1 MKRKGI
7 LIALAVAC
15 TLSMAGCQG
24 GPNALAKRIE
34 EATPGAN
41 ARSSAAGEK
50 KADTSDKENADKD
63 IADKDIADKDAANDN
78 EDKNAGDSL
87 ISKDFG
93 TYELPEGWEENAA
106 HSGGDK
112 FFYVEEGHGDDA
124 QPDNISINVGS
135 SNYAE
140 DDYMT
145 FKDAIL
151 SQLMMQ
157 VQGSDARVNGE
168 GTYTDSGDVLL
179 VYTITETGCTTKQ
192 YYIVGDYEY
201 CLILL
206 TVYSGDD
213 TGEIKAAETMVNSF
227 QWAD

>member
-24 GPNALAKRIE
+24 GPDALAKRIE

-41 ARSSAAGEK
+41 ARGSAAGEE
-50 KADTSDKENADKD
+50 KADTS
-63 IADKDIADKDAANDN
+63 DKDAANDN
-78 EDKNAGDSL
+78 EDKNAGDTL
-87 ISKDFG
+87 VSKDFG
-93 TYELPEGWEENAA
+93 IYELPEGWEENAA
-106 HSGGDK
+106 HSSGDK

-157 VQGSDARVNGE
+157 VQGSDAQVNGE

-179 VYTITETGCTTKQ
+179 IYTITETGCTTKQ

-201 CLILL
+201 CLVHL

-213 TGEIKAAETMVNSF
+213 TEGIKAAETMVNSF

>member
-7 LIALAVAC
+7 LIALAVVC

-24 GPNALAKRIE
+24 GPNALAKRIV

-41 ARSSAAGEK
+41 ARGSAAGEEE
-50 KADTSDKENADKD
+50 ADPSDNENADKD
-63 IADKDIADKDAANDN
+63 IADRDTANDS
-78 EDKNAGDSL
+78 EDKNTDDSL
-87 ISKDFG
+87 VSKDFG
-93 TYELPEGWEENAA
+93 SYELPEGWEENAA
-106 HSGGDK
+106 HSSGDK

-151 SQLMMQ
+151 AQLMMQ
-157 VQGSDARVNGE
+157 VQGSEAQVNGE

-179 VYTITETGCTTKQ
+179 IYTITETGCTTKQ

-201 CLILL
+201 CLIHL

-213 TGEIKAAETMVNSF
+213 TEGIKAAETMVNSF